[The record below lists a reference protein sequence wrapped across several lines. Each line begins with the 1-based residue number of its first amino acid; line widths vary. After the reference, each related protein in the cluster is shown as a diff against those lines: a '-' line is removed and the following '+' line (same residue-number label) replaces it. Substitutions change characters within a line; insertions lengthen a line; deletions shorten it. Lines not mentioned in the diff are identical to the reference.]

1 MFNWQNRKR
10 IDFWLLAGM
19 VGLWVYW
26 LFLYR
31 TRLLDLQSIR
41 FYLWLLWRNKLP
53 VFLFCIALTVVF
65 WCFKKKKFGLG
76 VFIFLLSVALG
87 YWAYGPDFPKV
98 PPLDP
103 PKVLWKKLP
112 SSIPVVIIISYNYR
126 EELPPLP
133 FLKVQSQLYRRKV
146 QVTEEIAKNLPRQVR
161 EALVDLARTAGED
174 AGVFEK
180 CLNLATKSVESD
192 GETILLPIFAEK
204 RYEHVTGQLCWVFGF
219 AELQK
224 SSEAIWTLKPSFGEW
239 VAVRLRFPQK
249 AWLTYLA
256 IEPEHVL
263 PNLFR
268 ITLVI
273 VGYALFLWVLRY
285 VFQRWY

>member
-1 MFNWQNRKR
+1 VR
-10 IDFWLLAGM
+10 
-19 VGLWVYW
+19 
-26 LFLYR
+26 
-31 TRLLDLQSIR
+31 
-41 FYLWLLWRNKLP
+41 
-53 VFLFCIALTVVF
+53 
-65 WCFKKKKFGLG
+65 
-76 VFIFLLSVALG
+76 
-87 YWAYGPDFPKV
+87 
-98 PPLDP
+98 
-103 PKVLWKKLP
+103 
-112 SSIPVVIIISYNYR
+112 SYH
-126 EELPPLP
+126 PLP

-161 EALVDLARTAGED
+161 EALLDLTRTAGED
-174 AGVFEK
+174 AEVFEK

-224 SSEAIWTLKPSFGEW
+224 LSEAIWTLKPSFGEW

-249 AWLTYLA
+249 AWSTYLA

-268 ITLVI
+268 IALVI
-273 VGYALFLWVLRY
+273 VGYALFLLMLRY

>member
-1 MFNWQNRKR
+1 MLDWQIRR
-10 IDFWLLAGM
+10 RLDFWLLAGM

-126 EELPPLP
+126 EELPPLT

-146 QVTEEIAKNLPRQVR
+146 QVTEEIAKNLPHQVR
-161 EALVDLARTAGED
+161 EALVDLAQTAGED
-174 AGVFEK
+174 VRVFEK

-268 ITLVI
+268 IALVI
-273 VGYALFLWVLRY
+273 VGYALFLLMLRY

>member
-1 MFNWQNRKR
+1 MVNWHDRKR
-10 IDFWLLAGM
+10 LDFWLLAGM

-31 TRLLDLQSIR
+31 TRLLDLQSVR

-53 VFLFCIALTVVF
+53 VSLSCVALAAILWF
-65 WCFKKKKFGLG
+65 FKKKRFSLG
-76 VFIFLLSVALG
+76 ALILLLTIALG
-87 YWAYGPDFPKV
+87 YWAYGPDFPKI
-98 PPLDP
+98 PPLNP

-112 SSIPVVIIISYNYR
+112 SGIPVVIIISYNYR

-161 EALVDLARTAGED
+161 EALIDLTRTAGED
-174 AGVFEK
+174 AEVFEK

-192 GETILLPIFAEK
+192 GEAILLPIFAEK

-219 AELQK
+219 AALQK
-224 SSEAIWTLKPSFGEW
+224 SDGLIWTLKPSFGEW

-249 AWLTYLA
+249 AWSTYLA

-273 VGYALFLWVLRY
+273 VGYALFLLMLRY

>member
-1 MFNWQNRKR
+1 MFIWRDRKQL
-10 IDFWLLAGM
+10 DFWLLAGM

-53 VFLFCIALTVVF
+53 VSLFCVALAIVL
-65 WCFKKKKFGLG
+65 WCFKKRRFGLG
-76 VFIFLLSVALG
+76 VVIFSLTVTLG
-87 YWAYGPDFPKV
+87 YWAYGPDFPKI

-112 SSIPVVIIISYNYR
+112 SGIPVVVIISYNYH

-133 FLKVQSQLYRRKV
+133 FLKVQSHLYRHKV
-146 QVTEEIAKNLPRQVR
+146 QVTEETAKNLSPQVR
-161 EALVDLARTAGED
+161 EALLDLARTAGED
-174 AGVFEK
+174 VRVFER
-180 CLNLATKSVESD
+180 CLNLAMKRTKAE
-192 GETILLPIFAEK
+192 GEAILLPIFAEK

-219 AELQK
+219 AALQK
-224 SSEAIWTLKPSFGEW
+224 SDGSVWTLKPSFGEW

-263 PNLFR
+263 PNLLR
-268 ITLVI
+268 IALVL
-273 VGYALFLWVLRY
+273 VGYTLFLLVLHRA
-285 VFQRWY
+285 FERWY